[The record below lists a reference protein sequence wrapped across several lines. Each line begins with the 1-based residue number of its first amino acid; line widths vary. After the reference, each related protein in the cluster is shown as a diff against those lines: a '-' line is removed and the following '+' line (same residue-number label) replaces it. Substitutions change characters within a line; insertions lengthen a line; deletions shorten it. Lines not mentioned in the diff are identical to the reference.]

1 MKKKTSGR
9 VSWASQS
16 RLCQV
21 KMFLTEDCPAKVS
34 SSNLLPPGFETTVFP
49 STRNNNIPR
58 IKWKRPP
65 KFIISDALLV
75 GSGGDSTETL
85 SENLRISK
93 VLEAFYPHRSVI
105 PTRPSVSPAVAEA
118 HYDDSTTPSIPLAF
132 IEDEPQ
138 PPLQSSHDFN
148 AVSLLGP
155 QLSLAASAA
164 LSSLTKEQGSQVDA
178 HLLVKLLSDPIIVH
192 NLLNGKPLDT
202 ANHVTTLNTDIAM
215 DSNPPPLHNVPVSV
229 QSCATDPPLPKPTL
243 PISTALSIKPT
254 LVVHSYP
261 LSSGI
266 KPLPRLEDSYT
277 AAAPLKP
284 PSPVDNALVS
294 EQNKQ
299 PLNMSSTWDMNRVPE
314 SAQTETAP
322 QNRNGN
328 TNRDDQ
334 VSSAEPVKNVDYY
347 KSLIREHGVVSPATN
362 ENNNYKGRVDDNMKV
377 VKVNKIQKPCMFFN
391 RPKGCRLGES
401 CLYLHDRSKR
411 SWTDVAPHFPR
422 AKRLKFGS

>member
-1 MKKKTSGR
+1 MKKKTSSGR
-9 VSWASQS
+9 VSWASES

-34 SSNLLPPGFETTVFP
+34 SSNLLPPGFEATTLFP
-49 STRNNNIPR
+49 STRNNIPR

-65 KFIISDALLV
+65 QFIISDALLV

-105 PTRPSVSPAVAEA
+105 PTRPSVSSSVSEA

-132 IEDEPQ
+132 IEDEPE
-138 PPLQSSHDFN
+138 PPLQSSHHDFN
-148 AVSLLGP
+148 SVSLLGP

-178 HLLVKLLSDPIIVH
+178 HLLVKLLSDPILVR
-192 NLLNGKPLDT
+192 NLLNGNGKPLET
-202 ANHVTTLNTDIAM
+202 ANHVTTLNTDFAKPTTHAM
-215 DSNPPPLHNVPVSV
+215 DSNPPPLHNVPVSSV

-243 PISTALSIKPT
+243 PMSTTLSMKPS
-254 LVVHSYP
+254 LVVHTYP

-266 KPLPRLEDSYT
+266 KPLPKLEDSYT
-277 AAAPLKP
+277 PAPLK

-294 EQNKQ
+294 EQNTQ

-322 QNRNGN
+322 QISNGN
-328 TNRDDQ
+328 TNRD
-334 VSSAEPVKNVDYY
+334 DYY

-362 ENNNYKGRVDDNMKV
+362 ENNNYKGRVDDNKKV
-377 VKVNKIQKPCMFFN
+377 VKVKKIQKPCMFFN
-391 RPKGCRLGES
+391 RPKGCRMGDS
-401 CLYLHDRSKR
+401 CMYLHERSKR